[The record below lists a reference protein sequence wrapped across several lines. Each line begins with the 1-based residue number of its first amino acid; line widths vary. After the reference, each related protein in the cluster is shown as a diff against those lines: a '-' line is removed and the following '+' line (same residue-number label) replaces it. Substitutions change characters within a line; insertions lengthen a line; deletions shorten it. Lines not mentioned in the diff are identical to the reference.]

1 MLIAKFTVFFIDYIL
16 LLKDIYLNIIVAW
29 KYQMLYIDF
38 LTLYQMFLHWFYTI
52 MKRNKVNNSNKIN
65 KKNNNSNLKSL
76 NTKKNPHIQYLQPM
90 LE

>member
-65 KKNNNSNLKSL
+65 KKNN
-76 NTKKNPHIQYLQPM
+76 YL
-90 LE
+90 